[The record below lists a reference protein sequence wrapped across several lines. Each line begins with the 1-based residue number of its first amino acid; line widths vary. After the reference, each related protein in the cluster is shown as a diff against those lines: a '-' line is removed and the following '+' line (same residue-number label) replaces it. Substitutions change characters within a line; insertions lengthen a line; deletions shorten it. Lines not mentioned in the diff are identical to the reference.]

1 MAAVIVQIK
10 RNIKAKKEAQEARLA
25 RFPRSAKPNENDIIL
40 NSAEYDEDI
49 DDAMHEKELTPWVLL
64 NGMIWDCQPWA
75 KQVYADIRVQ
85 MFVAV
90 LILGNF
96 VINIIEKQVW
106 PSGKVCELKSYE
118 CTKSTKC
125 NCRKVGRRYRRI
137 FEGTGAFFNYIFT
150 AELAWNMYAHWFR
163 LFWKDGWNVFD
174 FITVAVGWITAVG
187 VALPGPLGML
197 RMVRALRVF
206 RLFKRVKSLRK
217 ILESLARAVPGVMN
231 AFLIML
237 IVMCIYS
244 ILAVDFFKNLGQDG
258 VFHYESGFTKTQGI
272 TLAMKRWHF
281 DRCPSQ
287 LSF

>member
-96 VINIIEKQVW
+96 VVNIIEKQVW

-118 CTKSTKC
+118 
-125 NCRKVGRRYRRI
+125 
-137 FEGTGAFFNYIFT
+137 
-150 AELAWNMYAHWFR
+150 
-163 LFWKDGWNVFD
+163 
-174 FITVAVGWITAVG
+174 WIQVSIASPIDRVS
-187 VALPGPLGML
+187 L
-197 RMVRALRVF
+197 LRVF
-206 RLFKRVKSLRK
+206 VSKSTRLEND
-217 ILESLARAVPGVMN
+217 IA
-231 AFLIML
+231 
-237 IVMCIYS
+237 
-244 ILAVDFFKNLGQDG
+244 
-258 VFHYESGFTKTQGI
+258 
-272 TLAMKRWHF
+272 
-281 DRCPSQ
+281 
-287 LSF
+287 